1 MDETNEVTHV
11 FKYFPQII
19 AGYDDGKDEAELR
32 ELQDELEMI
41 EADVKE
47 NDTRI
52 GQAQAANNSKKEK
65 RERGK
70 RQDNLKDLEKVKA
83 KCIIICFFI
92 LA

>member
-47 NDTRI
+47 NDTRM
-52 GQAQAANNSKKEK
+52 NVTYPKS
-65 RERGK
+65 
-70 RQDNLKDLEKVKA
+70 
-83 KCIIICFFI
+83 CT
-92 LA
+92 